1 MANAELLAQWFPDA
15 PAKAPGLRGQS
26 VFYRNLEEQLDTRRA
41 EQAVFYMRTSEPAP
55 GSIDFSTLDF
65 LGLTHSGLI
74 RQPFLD
80 ELAAHPKFRLGAGGS
95 RLLNGNNAYIEE
107 AEAIIADFHEA
118 DTALLFHS
126 GFEANVAIMLS
137 IPRPGDAI
145 VYDELVHAS
154 MHEGMQGSMAP
165 CKMSFR
171 HNDVDS
177 FRETLVQVRESQPR
191 IKEGKN
197 SVLVVLESMYSM
209 DGDVAPLKE
218 LLQVADELFPEGNAQ
233 FLVDEAHT
241 TGVYGRQ
248 GRGFVDYIGVAHK
261 VAIRMHTYGKAMA
274 CTGEW
279 MGWWV
284 GAEGFLFW
292 NNTDGDATAAVV
304 CKAPV
309 RDTLINFARGF
320 MYSTAPSFPMVA
332 AIRAG
337 YKLLMTNQTQH
348 LQDQIQNL
356 VRHFFRALEMNP
368 VWEEASDEGM
378 LKIPNMED
386 WESKTHVTHVVPI
399 MTRQRYTVY
408 LCWHLQ
414 LSGINCFPID
424 YPVVPR
430 GMNRL
435 RVVFHAHNTEAEV
448 EKLASCLCEWATEMM
463 EIEES
468 RDKGRLPGAARQVID
483 VKAAKR

>member
-107 AEAIIADFHEA
+107 AEAIIANFHEA

-154 MHEGMQGSMAP
+154 LHEGMQGSMAP

-191 IKEGKN
+191 INEGKN

-274 CTGEW
+274 CTG
-279 MGWWV
+279 
-284 GAEGFLFW
+284 
-292 NNTDGDATAAVV
+292 AAVV